1 MESIGARVLERIRG
15 IVGVVGAEFLSA
27 EDRNEIAQRARPQS
41 ADNRGVSEVLSR
53 GRVVCL
59 FKDRTFRPPPEPTL
73 VLVDEHGRVLGQ
85 EIIPGMPLAHS
96 GTRTVR
102 LGRDFL
108 LFANQESSG
117 QLRFVLPP
125 VRFPEL
131 EGVRDIDRLVS
142 ASPDPPQDDY
152 LRARFGI
159 PPGTELASILVG
171 YDEQNP

>member
-1 MESIGARVLERIRG
+1 MESIGIRVLERIRG
-15 IVGVVGAEFLSA
+15 IVGVVRAELLRS
-27 EDRNEIAQRARPQS
+27 EDRNEIVRRAVPQA

-73 VLVDEHGRVLGQ
+73 LLVDERGRVLGQ
-85 EIIPGMPLAHS
+85 EIIPGLPVAHP
-96 GTRTVR
+96 GTKAVR

-108 LFANQESSG
+108 LFADQESSG
-117 QLRFVLPP
+117 RLRFVLPP

-131 EGVRDIDRLVS
+131 EDVRDIDRLVS